1 MSRRVVIT
9 GLGFITPI
17 GLDRAA
23 VTASLRTLRHG
34 LAPVSWFSEVTYV
47 AGDVPD
53 FELAGVNP
61 ALWRWPAG
69 YSLPRETL
77 RALPAHGVYAF
88 CALEQ
93 AIAAAGLTRTEVASD
108 ATGLFCAS
116 AGSPRFLT
124 HHVNEAHAS
133 QGQRVH
139 PWGVVRSIAGT
150 LNFNL
155 AAHYGIRGAVTGFS
169 SACAASGHALGY
181 ARDEIALGRQERMLV
196 VGAEEP
202 FWESLLPF
210 SGLRALSRQR
220 DPALASRPFDAA
232 RDGFVGAGGAAALVL
247 ESEAAARARGAT
259 PLAEFLGWGQ
269 SADGHSIAQ
278 SEPDGRGLEVAMR
291 RALAAAGVV
300 PADVDYVNAHAT
312 STPVGDLAEGRAL
325 LRLFGERGPPV
336 SSTKALT
343 GHPLSMSAAL
353 EAAIC
358 TVALADGFIPGQAH
372 LQNVEPELAAL
383 NLPRATVAAPH
394 LRTILS
400 NSSGFGGSNV
410 ALVLRR
416 WETA

>member
-9 GLGFITPI
+9 GLGFITPV

-23 VTASLRTLRHG
+23 VTASLRALRHG
-34 LAPVSWFSEVTYV
+34 LAPVSWFPEVTYV
-47 AGDVPD
+47 AGAVPD
-53 FELAGVNP
+53 FELDGVNP

-93 AIAAAGLTRTEVASD
+93 AIAAAGLTRADLACD

-124 HHVNEAHAS
+124 HHVDEARDTR
-133 QGQRVH
+133 GQRVH

-202 FWESLLPF
+202 VWETLLPF
-210 SGLRALSRQR
+210 AGLRALSRQK
-220 DPALASRPFDAA
+220 DPVLASRPFDAA
-232 RDGFVGAGGAAALVL
+232 RDGFVGSGGAAALVL
-247 ESEAAARARGAT
+247 ESEPSACARGAL
-259 PLAEFLGWGQ
+259 PLAEVLGWGQ

-278 SEPDGRGLEVAMR
+278 SEPSGRGLEVAIR
-291 RALAAAGVV
+291 RALSSAGLA
-300 PADVDYVNAHAT
+300 PSDIDYVNAHAT
-312 STPVGDLAEGRAL
+312 GTPVGDLAEGRAL
-325 LRLFGERGPPV
+325 LRIFGERGPPV

-343 GHPLSMSAAL
+343 GHPLSMSTALAAAL
-353 EAAIC
+353 C
-358 TVALADGFIPGQAH
+358 TVALGEGFIPGQAH
-372 LQNVEPELAAL
+372 LQTVDPELAAL
-383 NLPRATVAAPH
+383 NLPRATAAAPH
-394 LRTILS
+394 LRTVLV

-410 ALVLRR
+410 ALLLRR
-416 WETA
+416 WSP